1 MKIALLNYV
10 ENLWDLPRKKYNN
23 KIDKRNK
30 YLLIELILN

>member
-10 ENLWDLPRKKYNN
+10 ENLWDLLRKKYNN

>member
-10 ENLWDLPRKKYNN
+10 ENLWDLLRKKYNN

-30 YLLIELILN
+30 YYIN